1 METSPCHAATLATPI
16 EPFEQKAA
24 GTFSVTLH
32 ASEIATDA
40 KVLDV
45 ALEMSTDV
53 LQHGFAP
60 MRSQQC
66 DTHVE
71 FLQFLAEPFAMSLA
85 THDEPAASATPH
97 KVRNAEEVEGG
108 GSAAALV
115 SALRSSPVTKAE
127 YPRLG
132 GFQY

>member
-1 METSPCHAATLATPI
+1 METIPCHAATLTTPV

-24 GTFSVTLH
+24 RTFAITLH
-32 ASEIATDA
+32 ASEVTTDA

-71 FLQFLAEPFAMSLA
+71 FLQFLPEPFALSLT
-85 THDEPAASATPH
+85 THDEPAASATPY

-108 GSAAALV
+108 RSAAALV
-115 SALRSSPVTKAE
+115 SALRSGPVTKAE
-127 YPRLG
+127 
-132 GFQY
+132 